1 MADTER
7 WVEVPGG
14 RLWSRSDG
22 DGPPIV
28 LLHAGIAEGSIWE
41 PFVPLLTGAGYRAIW
56 YDLRG
61 YGRSETEDVE
71 FRAVDDLLAVLDA
84 FEVGQACLVG
94 NSLGGM
100 TAFELAV
107 THPERVA
114 AAALLA
120 SGLRGFEVEMSARD
134 REARARYEAIDA
146 AGDVEAL
153 TDFELNLWGA
163 GVGQP
168 PDRLRPEL
176 RTILRPMIAASND
189 TARVDGR
196 PVPLDPPA
204 GERLEH
210 ATMPVL
216 VVHGGLDFSY
226 RETIG
231 RHLEATLPNA
241 RMVVVPDV
249 AHMIAF
255 EAPDRV
261 AELVLDL
268 VRPLGDYR

>member
-1 MADTER
+1 MSRTER
-7 WVEVPGG
+7 WIRVPGG
-14 RLWSRSDG
+14 RLWTREDG

-28 LLHAGIAEGSIWE
+28 LLHAGIADGSIWE
-41 PFVPLLTGAGYRAIW
+41 PFVPLLTRAGYRAIW

-71 FRAVDDLLAVLDA
+71 YRAVDDLLAVLEA

-107 THPERVA
+107 TQPERVA
-114 AAALLA
+114 GAALLA

-134 REARARYEAIDA
+134 REARARYEAVDA
-146 AGDVEAL
+146 AGDHEAL
-153 TDFELNLWGA
+153 TDFELSLWGS

-168 PDRLRPEL
+168 PDRLEPEL
-176 RTILRPMIAASND
+176 RAILRPMIAASND
-189 TARVDGR
+189 ATRVDGR

-204 GERLEH
+204 GERLER

-216 VVHGGLDFSY
+216 FVDGGLDFSY
-226 RETIG
+226 LETIG

-249 AHMIAF
+249 AHLIAF
-255 EAPDRV
+255 EKPDRV
-261 AELVLDL
+261 AELVLNL
-268 VRPLGDYR
+268 VRPLGRFG